1 MSLPAR
7 QTPVQFSSLVGVTND
22 PDIYAPYRSTTH
34 VAPDPNPDP
43 DGTLQLETPDSPL
56 RDRTHE
62 PPSGAW
68 PRPRNLTMALKS
80 YNTGGGGGGGGGYGS
95 YAAAH
100 RRSDSDA
107 TSVLDDVRALLARA
121 ARALVRW
128 WHERGRQMAVDQA
141 VRSARRLRLNL
152 VPHRVVSVPHL
163 LVAAWVLVL
172 LRGERWVFGWAVEE
186 CRWEGWERW
195 VSGDWYW
202 WCWGVVLTVYSL
214 KVRSLIGWCWW
225 RIRRLLIRIRI
236 RGGRGR

>member
-1 MSLPAR
+1 
-7 QTPVQFSSLVGVTND
+7 
-22 PDIYAPYRSTTH
+22 
-34 VAPDPNPDP
+34 
-43 DGTLQLETPDSPL
+43 
-56 RDRTHE
+56 
-62 PPSGAW
+62 
-68 PRPRNLTMALKS
+68 MALKS
-80 YNTGGGGGGGGGYGS
+80 YNSGGGGGGGGGGYGS
-95 YAAAH
+95 YAVAAHNNH

-107 TSVLDDVRALLARA
+107 TSVLDDVWALLARA

-163 LVAAWVLVL
+163 LVAAWVFVL

-195 VSGDWYW
+195 VSWFLGGGGG
-202 WCWGVVLTVYSL
+202 WGGSANGRYSL

-225 RIRRLLIRIRI
+225 RIHRLLIRIRI